1 MTNLV
6 NDLVKLGFSTTQQAR
21 AIGVSVD
28 VMKNHQQGRYARALE
43 QWQIEKLEQ
52 IKELLKQFITAQCA
66 KDFKYGLLQKE
77 TTARIN

>member
-43 QWQIEKLEQ
+43 QWQVEKLEK
-52 IKELLKQFITAQCA
+52 IRDLL
-66 KDFKYGLLQKE
+66 
-77 TTARIN
+77 